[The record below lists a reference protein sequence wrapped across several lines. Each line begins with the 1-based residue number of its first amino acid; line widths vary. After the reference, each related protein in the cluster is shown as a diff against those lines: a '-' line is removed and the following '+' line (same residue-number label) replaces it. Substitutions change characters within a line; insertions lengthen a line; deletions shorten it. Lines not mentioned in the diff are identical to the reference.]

1 MASNVTRDHH
11 RWTRDITVSKAT
23 PIAINLTDALN
34 STLTV
39 SSDGVAAPILAISG
53 LSQEST
59 GSGILQFNTQRDPG
73 TDAQAGDQIGIITFM
88 GYDDG
93 TPAEQQYGNINCRT
107 DVVTSGEESGK
118 LSLQVANHDG
128 GLNDGLVLTG
138 GSVDT
143 EVDVTIGNGAASLTT
158 IAGNLDI
165 DGETITT
172 AGDITLDSPA
182 DIILSADGDNIKM
195 DDGTTTRFDFL
206 LDSTPRLDITG
217 AFALNGD
224 GTVII
229 ISGSHFS
236 VDSTG
241 SITLD
246 SATGQFVAKNV
257 GTEFSVADSAYAGM
271 ILGYTTVG
279 IDATQDSVVVGS
291 SFAVTDSAH
300 KVTFVAPPSGT
311 VEIEVNISAIS
322 TRVLQLIFGL
332 SDDDTTYSPIDFPNA
347 DDVTNEHNIMDIQV
361 EGFARVI
368 NHKWVVGGLT
378 AGTSYTW
385 NLGAKGEQ
393 ASRITLWWGGTT
405 SGRYPPFIM
414 KATALPLATADYAV
428 YG

>member
-300 KVTFVAPPSGT
+300 KVTFVAPPSGNI
-311 VEIEVNISAIS
+311 EIEIRISVIS
-322 TRVLQLIFGL
+322 ITTRWLVLGL
-332 SDDDTTYSPIDFPNA
+332 SDNDNGDDSYTAIDFPNA
-347 DDVTNEHNIMDIQV
+347 DDATNEHRIGDIQV
-361 EGFARVI
+361 ESYAKVL
-368 NHKWVVGGLT
+368 NHKWVVEGLT
-378 AGTSYTW
+378 AGTEYTW
-385 NLGAKGEQ
+385 YLSAKTEQ
-393 ASRITLWWGGTT
+393 AGRVTFWWGGDATDE
-405 SGRYPPFIM
+405 YEPFIM
-414 KATALPLATADYAV
+414 KATALPATIYT
-428 YG
+428 G